1 MYFYPNLVGTLV
13 RTPRPDRALAGA
25 DGATTPPCAV
35 TAVVARGDGSRRR
48 GSRVG
53 DSRPNGGRWSGTRA
67 PRRAGGGH
75 RPSSLRPTS
84 HGASSSAGRPGGVSA
99 TGVAVAAVRREEER
113 RGAGFAGGAE
123 VPAGSGRRGA
133 AHGHAAG
140 STLAFPTT
148 TGLQRASRLPADS
161 AVVLARRP
169 RRAFRR
175 RAWTADWRGGGVG
188 TWPATAGTHL
198 ARVDARRRRGRAAR
212 CATER
217 RPRWVA
223 APSSPAPRRCPPRPE
238 RIYWVAGRAV
248 STC

>member
-1 MYFYPNLVGTLV
+1 MLTYGGEL
-13 RTPRPDRALAGA
+13 RRPGA

-35 TAVVARGDGSRRR
+35 TAVSLAAMDRVAEGAASAT
-48 GSRVG
+48 VG
-53 DSRPNGGRWSGTRA
+53 PTEGAGRELEPPGA
-67 PRRAGGGH
+67 P
-75 RPSSLRPTS
+75 
-84 HGASSSAGRPGGVSA
+84 GADTAFFSSADIARRFLVGWAAGGVSA